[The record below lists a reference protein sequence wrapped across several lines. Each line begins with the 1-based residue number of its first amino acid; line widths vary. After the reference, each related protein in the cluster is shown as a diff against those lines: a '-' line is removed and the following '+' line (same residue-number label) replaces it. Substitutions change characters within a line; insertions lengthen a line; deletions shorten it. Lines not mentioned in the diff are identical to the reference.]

1 MIKVLHVLSS
11 VGTTGGVQGML
22 WNYYKH
28 IDENDVRFDFV
39 SLTRELTGF
48 EKNFTNRCSK
58 IYFATPMR
66 EGVFKN
72 IRDIDRAM
80 KSDKYDIVHCHQD
93 FLGYIAMFLA
103 WKNRIPKRIIH
114 THKAKLKES
123 KKQRIRHKI
132 FGAITAFFATDIWG
146 CGKDALLWT
155 FGGKKCEKKN
165 GTVINNAIEVENY
178 IFDSTLRNK
187 VRNELGIPDDCKV
200 IGNVARFTPQK
211 NLGFLV
217 DIFDEIIKK
226 DPSYRLMMV
235 GTGELF
241 DDVMGKISKK
251 GLSDKVLALGS
262 RTDVNELMQAMDIF
276 LLPSVWE
283 GLGIVLVEA
292 QGSNLPCVASSGV
305 PFEVNLT
312 GDVKYISLDT
322 QAKVWAEEISKLHIP
337 ERKDN
342 TDIITQK
349 GYNIKKE
356 AENLIKLY
364 HGLVEKDNVKNS

>member
-28 IDENDVRFDFV
+28 INSSDVRFDFV
-39 SLTRELTGF
+39 SLNPELTGF
-48 EKNFTNRCSK
+48 EKNFTNKGSK
-58 IYFATPMR
+58 IYFAKPLR
-66 EGVFKN
+66 ESVFKN

-103 WKNRIPKRIIH
+103 WKNRIPTRIIH
-114 THKAKLKES
+114 THKAKLKEG
-123 KKQRIRHKI
+123 KKQRIIHKV
-132 FGAITAFFATDIWG
+132 FGTITSFFATDIWG

-155 FGGKKCEKKN
+155 FGEKKSTKKN

-178 IFDSTLRNK
+178 IYDSALRNK
-187 VRNELGIPDDCKV
+187 VRSELDIPDDCKV

-211 NLGFLV
+211 NLSFLV
-217 DIFDEIIKK
+217 DIFDDIIKK
-226 DPSYRLMMV
+226 DPSYRLAMV

-241 DDVMGKISKK
+241 DEIMKKISKK
-251 GLSDKVLALGS
+251 GISDKVIALGS
-262 RTDVNELMQAMDIF
+262 RTDVNELMQGMDIF

-292 QGSNLPCVASSGV
+292 QSSNLPCVASSGV

-312 GDVKYISLDT
+312 GNIKYISLDT
-322 QAKVWAEEISKLHIP
+322 SASEWAEEILKLHIP

-342 TDIITQK
+342 TEIITEK

-356 AENLIKLY
+356 AENLVKLY
-364 HGLVEKDNVKNS
+364 HGLVERR